1 MAVYTLLRMIVYSVF
16 EIIIGTYLL
25 QEIYCNNSYV
35 VEIFPVIEDAIIV
48 TDCACV
54 QKGG

>member
-1 MAVYTLLRMIVYSVF
+1 MAVYYTLLRMIVYSVF

-25 QEIYCNNSYV
+25 QEIYNSYV